1 MRTQTL
7 ARELAL
13 KALYQ
18 HDLRDDFTEHDLRDF
33 CMENG
38 RPAAAKAAME
48 LVTGCVAHQ
57 ERIDEII
64 TLTARNWELDRMPI
78 SDRNVLRI
86 GVFELLFRSA
96 IPPKVAINEAIDMA
110 RKFGTENSPAFVNGI
125 LDKILT
131 THVLQQNT

>member
-18 HDLRDDFTEHDLRDF
+18 HDLRNDCTEHDLRGY
-33 CMENG
+33 CMDNA
-38 RPAAAKAAME
+38 RPAAAEAAME
-48 LVTGCVAHQ
+48 LVDGCLANHEQ
-57 ERIDEII
+57 IDQII
-64 TLTARNWELDRMPI
+64 TETARNWELDRMPI

-86 GVFELLFRSA
+86 GIYELLFRTR

-125 LDKILT
+125 LDKIFT
-131 THVLQQNT
+131 THVKT